1 MHPSSATTT
10 PTRKK
15 AIDTIFSAAS
25 FSTPP
30 RSIEYDVIPTLKVD
44 DAEMINMGVREEDDG
59 DDDDDEEVAGINS
72 PPLLCRRS
80 GVDINIPKLLSNP
93 NHQLRRISLSP
104 RPRPRPS
111 CLPSN
116 TAKPASNTK

>member
-1 MHPSSATTT
+1 MNPSSVLTT

-15 AIDTIFSAAS
+15 AINTNFSAAS

-30 RSIEYDVIPTLKVD
+30 RSIEYDVIPPLQVY

-59 DDDDDEEVAGINS
+59 DNDDDEEVAGINS

-80 GVDINIPKLLSNP
+80 GVDINIPKLSNP
-93 NHQLRRISLSP
+93 NQLRRISLS
-104 RPRPRPS
+104 PRPRPS